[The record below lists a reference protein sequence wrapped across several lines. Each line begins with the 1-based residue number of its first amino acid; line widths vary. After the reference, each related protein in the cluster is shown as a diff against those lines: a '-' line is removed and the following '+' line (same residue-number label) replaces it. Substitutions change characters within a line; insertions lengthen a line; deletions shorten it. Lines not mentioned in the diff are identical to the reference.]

1 MSIDTVTWNAL
12 FAVINLIQSSMLL
25 HAERPINL
33 HPTEE
38 EIYIH
43 IFRSRKIPLSRRDF
57 RTLAKKAMILDYA
70 DGESYLQQG
79 DKVETVALVM
89 SGHIDVYTTF
99 QGDQRFAKLNV
110 TNPWEW
116 VDSPQFLQSINAGD
130 NPPKVAVSLIAS
142 GPTQLCVWTL
152 DDIRQ
157 LCAANQQLM
166 VCLLSVIAHDCATK
180 ITRTEEYL
188 LSSESVRSAAASLLQ
203 ESDLRRRADSLEKLP
218 ITAKQRMIGVDH
230 TSIDMGD
237 SPATGAAILHTKS
250 ARRLASQSPTLS
262 PNTSGSVYPD
272 PYPANSPAEK
282 KSKKK
287 RNKQKQYLSTNET
300 ELDTVAQRATSP
312 DADNSGFS
320 RALDNEDPASTPADD
335 APAKKQ
341 SKKKGRM
348 LHNDEPAELHT
359 SLKLGSP
366 VIEDD
371 EEVEVP
377 KKQKKAEEETESS
390 TSSSSSSLSSSS
402 LVSSESS

>member
-12 FAVINLIQSSMLL
+12 FAVINIIQSSMLL
-25 HAERPINL
+25 HAERPIKL
-33 HPTEE
+33 HPAEE

-70 DGESYLQQG
+70 DGEAYLQQG
-79 DKVETVALVM
+79 DRVETVALVM
-89 SGHIDVYTTF
+89 SGNIDVYTTF
-99 QGDQRFAKLNV
+99 QGDHRFAKLNV

-116 VDSPQFLQSINAGD
+116 VDSPQFLQSINAGE
-130 NPPKVAVSLIAS
+130 NPPKVAVSLVAS

-152 DDIRQ
+152 DDIRA

-188 LSSESVRSAAASLLQ
+188 LSSESVRTAAAGLLQ
-203 ESDLRRRADSLEKLP
+203 ESDIRRRADSLEKLP

-237 SPATGAAILHTKS
+237 TPPTGAAILHTKS
-250 ARRLASQSPTLS
+250 ARRLASQSPILS
-262 PNTSGSVYPD
+262 HQTSGMFHPELQ
-272 PYPANSPAEK
+272 PATAPAEK

-287 RNKQKQYLSTNET
+287 RSKQKHLTPTTEI
-300 ELDTVAQRATSP
+300 ELDTVASQRATSP
-312 DADNSGFS
+312 PDAESSGFTQ
-320 RALDNEDPASTPADD
+320 ALDAKDHEEVAA
-335 APAKKQ
+335 AKKK

-348 LHNDEPAELHT
+348 LHNDEPAVLQT

-377 KKQKKAEEETESS
+377 EKAKEVEVDT
-390 TSSSSSSLSSSS
+390 TSSSSSSSSSISSSS